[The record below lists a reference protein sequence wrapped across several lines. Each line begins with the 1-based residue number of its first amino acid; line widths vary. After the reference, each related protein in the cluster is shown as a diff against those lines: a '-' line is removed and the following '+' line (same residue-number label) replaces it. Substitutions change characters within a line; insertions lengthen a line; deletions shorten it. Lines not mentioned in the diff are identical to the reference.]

1 MKNLFVLSIILV
13 SFSGC
18 KTIPI
23 EKQRTLA
30 REFGVWSVMAR
41 DYDTTMDIGDHKG
54 LHETNKIMG
63 RHPSDQRILTYFISL
78 GIIHGGIAYALPEEF
93 SKIFQSVYIYDH
105 AKAVI
110 NNEKLGL
117 KSKQSSEVYIEWEFE
132 F

>member
-1 MKNLFVLSIILV
+1 MKKSELKQII
-13 SFSGC
+13 
-18 KTIPI
+18 
-23 EKQRTLA
+23 Q
-30 REFGVWSVMAR
+30 
-41 DYDTTMDIGDHKG
+41 
-54 LHETNKIMG
+54 
-63 RHPSDQRILTYFISL
+63 
-78 GIIHGGIAYALPEEF
+78 EEI